1 MISALLL
8 TLQNEYFLINRLVLL
23 FIKNT
28 FQKGKSIFLPLTH
41 RKDVEVL
48 TGILLRELETVQEI
62 HL

>member
-8 TLQNEYFLINRLVLL
+8 TLQNEYFRLVLL

-41 RKDVEVL
+41 RKEVEVL